1 MPGASTLSSGRSL
14 MRSRKEVQQ
23 LVFLMEVA
31 GFHIEDHLVDAAGVD
46 DLDLPTLDI
55 LEAGHDLFH
64 LMGVDEHALDA
75 GGGVHAAHDAAEA
88 RAGTPAGAG
97 GAIDVGQVAVARRM
111 SGYVL
116 LNEVTTISPTSPS
129 FNGMPVSGWQIST

>member
-1 MPGASTLSSGRSL
+1 M
-14 MRSRKEVQQ
+14 QQ

-75 GGGVHAAHDAAEA
+75 GGVSTRPTMLPRRGLVRPQAQGA
-88 RAGTPAGAG
+88 RS
-97 GAIDVGQVAVARRM
+97 M
-111 SGYVL
+111 
-116 LNEVTTISPTSPS
+116 
-129 FNGMPVSGWQIST
+129 

>member
-14 MRSRKEVQQ
+14 MRSPEEVQQ

-46 DLDLPTLDI
+46 DLDLPTLDV

-75 GGGVHAAHDAAEA
+75 GGGVHASHDAAEA
-88 RAGTPAGAG
+88 RLVRPQARGRDRYRTGRPWQG
-97 GAIDVGQVAVARRM
+97 G
-111 SGYVL
+111 
-116 LNEVTTISPTSPS
+116 
-129 FNGMPVSGWQIST
+129 